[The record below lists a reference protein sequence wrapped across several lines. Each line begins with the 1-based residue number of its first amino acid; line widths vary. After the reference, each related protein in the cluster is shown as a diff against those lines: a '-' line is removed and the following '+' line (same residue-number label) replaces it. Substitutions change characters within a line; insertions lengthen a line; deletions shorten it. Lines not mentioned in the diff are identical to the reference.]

1 LVSGISNS
9 VTNPPKKPEP
19 GDMVILLEAVPGLL
33 EGLPSADQKA
43 IAEVVGKPILFVGYD
58 ETGRA
63 ELEFTDG
70 RGEIHSIY
78 VSPEIMKAPE

>member
-1 LVSGISNS
+1 M
-9 VTNPPKKPEP
+9 TNPPKKPNP

-33 EGLPSADQKA
+33 EGLPNADQKA

-70 RGEIHSIY
+70 HGEIHSIY
-78 VSPEIMKAPE
+78 VSPETIRAAE

>member
-1 LVSGISNS
+1 MTSAPG
-9 VTNPPKKPEP
+9 KPDP

-33 EGLPSADQKA
+33 EGLPNADQKA

-58 ETGRA
+58 AMGRA

-70 RGEIHSIY
+70 HGEIHSIY
-78 VSPEIMKAPE
+78 VSPETIRAAE

>member
-1 LVSGISNS
+1 MSNS
-9 VTNPPKKPEP
+9 MKNPAKKPGP
-19 GDMVILLEAVPGLL
+19 GDLVILLEALPGLL

-43 IAEVVGKPILFVGYD
+43 IAEVVGKPILFVRYD

-70 RGEIHSIY
+70 HGEIHSIY
-78 VSPEIMKAPE
+78 VSPETIKAAE

>member
-1 LVSGISNS
+1 M
-9 VTNPPKKPEP
+9 TNPPRKPDP
-19 GDMVILLEAVPGLL
+19 GDMVILWQAVPRLL

-43 IAEVVGKPILFVGYD
+43 IAEVVGKPILFVRYD

-70 RGEIHSIY
+70 LGEIHSIY
-78 VSPEIMKAPE
+78 VSPEAIKGAE

>member
-1 LVSGISNS
+1 
-9 VTNPPKKPEP
+9 
-19 GDMVILLEAVPGLL
+19 LEALPGLL

-43 IAEVVGKPILFVGYD
+43 IAEVVGKPILFVGYH

-70 RGEIHSIY
+70 HGEIHSVY
-78 VSPEIMKAPE
+78 VSPETIRASE